1 MYFYHK
7 RVVYLSLH
15 QENRQSSGWGFVRLT
30 EKDGEYCFKLQAKIP
45 EDCQGKYPV
54 YLLIGKEKVLVS
66 ELMVQAG
73 AMQGEFRLKVLEDVI
88 YIGGNSY
95 ALSRLWGIEILL
107 SENTW
112 IRGIYQEEPYSK
124 AEKGVSAAELP
135 EGQEAEGQRQEK
147 VRQEPEGQR
156 QELRRQE
163 PEGRRQKPIGQ
174 NREEQREEPEG
185 QTREPIR
192 QEPAGQ
198 RQEPV
203 GQNPEPEKAGDP
215 EQELLQKSREAKP
228 LSQGGKWK
236 KLKEEYPQVHP
247 FGDDRCF
254 ISLEPGDLVI
264 LPASFQKLLN
274 NSFLLHGFYNYRP
287 LILGPD
293 RELSEEGEENFYI
306 GVPGTYFEREKMVAV
321 MFGFE
326 GFEGKGPV
334 EIGSFGYYMRKVNL

>member
-135 EGQEAEGQRQEK
+135 EGQEAERQRQEQ
-147 VRQEPEGQR
+147 V
-156 QELRRQE
+156 
-163 PEGRRQKPIGQ
+163 
-174 NREEQREEPEG
+174 
-185 QTREPIR
+185 R

-198 RQEPV
+198 RQEPI
-203 GQNPEPEKAGDP
+203 GQNREPEKAGDP

-274 NSFLLHGFYNYRP
+274 NSFLLHGFYNYRH

>member
-45 EDCQGKYPV
+45 EGCQGKYPV

-66 ELMVQAG
+66 EFMVQAG

-88 YIGGNSY
+88 YIGGNLY
-95 ALSRLWGIEILL
+95 ALSKLWGIEILL
-107 SENTW
+107 SESTW
-112 IRGIYQEEPYSK
+112 IRGIYQEEPFSK
-124 AEKGVSAAELP
+124 AERGVSAAELP
-135 EGQEAEGQRQEK
+135 EEQEAEGQ
-147 VRQEPEGQR
+147 
-156 QELRRQE
+156 
-163 PEGRRQKPIGQ
+163 
-174 NREEQREEPEG
+174 
-185 QTREPIR
+185 EPIR
-192 QEPAGQ
+192 QEPVGQ
-198 RQEPV
+198 RQEPK
-203 GQNPEPEKAGDP
+203 GQNPEPETAGDP

-228 LSQGGKWK
+228 LSQGGKWE

-274 NSFLLHGFYNYRP
+274 NSFLLHGFYNYRH

-293 RELSEEGEENFYI
+293 RELSEEGEEKFYI

>member
-1 MYFYHK
+1 MYFYYK

-15 QENRQSSGWGFVRLT
+15 QENGQSSGWGFIRLT
-30 EKDGEYCFKLQAKIP
+30 EKEGEYCFKLQAKIP
-45 EDCQGKYPV
+45 EGFQGKYPV
-54 YLLIGKEKVLVS
+54 YLLIGKEKALVS

-135 EGQEAEGQRQEK
+135 EGQEAERQRQ
-147 VRQEPEGQR
+147 
-156 QELRRQE
+156 
-163 PEGRRQKPIGQ
+163 
-174 NREEQREEPEG
+174 
-185 QTREPIR
+185 EPIR

-228 LSQGGKWK
+228 LSQGGKWE
-236 KLKEEYPQVHP
+236 KLKEEYPQAHP

-274 NSFLLHGFYNYRP
+274 NSFLLHGFYNYRH

-334 EIGSFGYYMRKVNL
+334 EIGSFGYYMRRVNL

>member
-15 QENRQSSGWGFVRLT
+15 QENGQSSGWGFVRLT

-112 IRGIYQEEPYSK
+112 IRGIYQEELYSK

-135 EGQEAEGQRQEK
+135 EGQEAERQRQEQ
-147 VRQEPEGQR
+147 VRQ
-156 QELRRQE
+156 
-163 PEGRRQKPIGQ
+163 
-174 NREEQREEPEG
+174 
-185 QTREPIR
+185 EPIR

-203 GQNPEPEKAGDP
+203 GQNPEPEKTGDP

-228 LSQGGKWK
+228 FSQGGKWE
-236 KLKEEYPQVHP
+236 KLKEEYPVIHP
-247 FGDDRCF
+247 FGDERSF

-274 NSFLLHGFYNYRP
+274 NSFLLHGFYNYRH

>member
-45 EDCQGKYPV
+45 EGCQGKYPV

-66 ELMVQAG
+66 EFMVQAG

-95 ALSRLWGIEILL
+95 ALSKLWGIEIML
-107 SENTW
+107 SESTW
-112 IRGIYQEEPYSK
+112 IRGIYQEEPFSK
-124 AEKGVSAAELP
+124 AERGVSAAELP
-135 EGQEAEGQRQEK
+135 EEQEAEGQ
-147 VRQEPEGQR
+147 
-156 QELRRQE
+156 
-163 PEGRRQKPIGQ
+163 
-174 NREEQREEPEG
+174 
-185 QTREPIR
+185 EPIR
-192 QEPAGQ
+192 QEPVGQ
-198 RQEPV
+198 RQESK

-228 LSQGGKWK
+228 LSQGGKWE

-274 NSFLLHGFYNYRP
+274 NSFLLHGFYNYRH

-293 RELSEEGEENFYI
+293 RELSEEGEEKFYI

>member
-15 QENRQSSGWGFVRLT
+15 QENGQSSGWGFVRLT

-66 ELMVQAG
+66 ELTVQAG

-112 IRGIYQEEPYSK
+112 IRGIYQEEPYAK

-135 EGQEAEGQRQEK
+135 EGQEAERQRQEQ
-147 VRQEPEGQR
+147 VRQ
-156 QELRRQE
+156 
-163 PEGRRQKPIGQ
+163 
-174 NREEQREEPEG
+174 
-185 QTREPIR
+185 EPIR

-228 LSQGGKWK
+228 LSQGGKWE
-236 KLKEEYPQVHP
+236 KLKEEYPQAHP

-274 NSFLLHGFYNYRP
+274 NSFLLHGFYNYRH

>member
-135 EGQEAEGQRQEK
+135 EGQEAERQRQEQ

-163 PEGRRQKPIGQ
+163 PEGRRPWEAPAALGRSGSCKP
-174 NREEQREEPEG
+174 RCRSSD
-185 QTREPIR
+185 
-192 QEPAGQ
+192 GQ
-198 RQEPV
+198 R
-203 GQNPEPEKAGDP
+203 
-215 EQELLQKSREAKP
+215 S
-228 LSQGGKWK
+228 
-236 KLKEEYPQVHP
+236 
-247 FGDDRCF
+247 
-254 ISLEPGDLVI
+254 
-264 LPASFQKLLN
+264 
-274 NSFLLHGFYNYRP
+274 
-287 LILGPD
+287 
-293 RELSEEGEENFYI
+293 
-306 GVPGTYFEREKMVAV
+306 GTCW
-321 MFGFE
+321 
-326 GFEGKGPV
+326 
-334 EIGSFGYYMRKVNL
+334 RKY

>member
-45 EDCQGKYPV
+45 EGCQGKYPV
-54 YLLIGKEKVLVS
+54 YLLIGKEKALVS
-66 ELMVQAG
+66 ERMVQAG

-88 YIGGNSY
+88 YIGGNAY

-112 IRGIYQEEPYSK
+112 IRGIYQEEPLSK
-124 AEKGVSAAELP
+124 AERGVSAAELP
-135 EGQEAEGQRQEK
+135 EGQEAER
-147 VRQEPEGQR
+147 QR
-156 QELRRQE
+156 QELI
-163 PEGRRQKPIGQ
+163 RQK
-174 NREEQREEPEG
+174 
-185 QTREPIR
+185 PIR

-274 NSFLLHGFYNYRP
+274 NSFLLHGFYNYRH

>member
-15 QENRQSSGWGFVRLT
+15 QENGQSSGWGFVRLT

-66 ELMVQAG
+66 ELTVQAG

-112 IRGIYQEEPYSK
+112 IRGIYQEEPYAK

-135 EGQEAEGQRQEK
+135 EGQEAERQRQEQ
-147 VRQEPEGQR
+147 VRQ
-156 QELRRQE
+156 
-163 PEGRRQKPIGQ
+163 
-174 NREEQREEPEG
+174 
-185 QTREPIR
+185 EPIR

-198 RQEPV
+198 GQEPV

-228 LSQGGKWK
+228 LSQGGKWE
-236 KLKEEYPQVHP
+236 KLKEEYPQAHP

-274 NSFLLHGFYNYRP
+274 NSFLLHGFYNYRH

>member
-135 EGQEAEGQRQEK
+135 EGQEAERQRQEQ
-147 VRQEPEGQR
+147 V
-156 QELRRQE
+156 
-163 PEGRRQKPIGQ
+163 
-174 NREEQREEPEG
+174 
-185 QTREPIR
+185 R

-198 RQEPV
+198 RQEPI
-203 GQNPEPEKAGDP
+203 GQNREPEKAGDP

-228 LSQGGKWK
+228 ISQGGKWK

-274 NSFLLHGFYNYRP
+274 NSFLLHGFYNYRH

>member
-1 MYFYHK
+1 MYFYYK

-15 QENRQSSGWGFVRLT
+15 QENGQSSGWGFIRLT
-30 EKDGEYCFKLQAKIP
+30 EKEGEYCFKLQAKIP
-45 EDCQGKYPV
+45 EGFQGKYPV
-54 YLLIGKEKVLVS
+54 YLLIGKEKALVS

-107 SENTW
+107 SENAW

-124 AEKGVSAAELP
+124 AEKGISAAELP
-135 EGQEAEGQRQEK
+135 EGQEAERQRQ
-147 VRQEPEGQR
+147 
-156 QELRRQE
+156 
-163 PEGRRQKPIGQ
+163 
-174 NREEQREEPEG
+174 
-185 QTREPIR
+185 EPIR

-228 LSQGGKWK
+228 LSQGGKWE
-236 KLKEEYPQVHP
+236 KLKEEYPQAHP

-274 NSFLLHGFYNYRP
+274 NSFLLHGFYNYRH

-334 EIGSFGYYMRKVNL
+334 EIGSFGYYMRRVNL

>member
-88 YIGGNSY
+88 YIGRNSY

-135 EGQEAEGQRQEK
+135 EGQEAERQRQEQ
-147 VRQEPEGQR
+147 VRQ
-156 QELRRQE
+156 
-163 PEGRRQKPIGQ
+163 
-174 NREEQREEPEG
+174 
-185 QTREPIR
+185 EPIR

-274 NSFLLHGFYNYRP
+274 NSFLLHGFYNYRH

>member
-135 EGQEAEGQRQEK
+135 EGQEAERQRQ
-147 VRQEPEGQR
+147 
-156 QELRRQE
+156 
-163 PEGRRQKPIGQ
+163 
-174 NREEQREEPEG
+174 
-185 QTREPIR
+185 EPIR

-228 LSQGGKWK
+228 LSQGGKWE
-236 KLKEEYPQVHP
+236 KLKEEYPQAHP

-274 NSFLLHGFYNYRP
+274 NSFLLHGFYNYRH

-334 EIGSFGYYMRKVNL
+334 EIGSFGYYMRRVNL

>member
-135 EGQEAEGQRQEK
+135 EGQEAEGQ
-147 VRQEPEGQR
+147 
-156 QELRRQE
+156 
-163 PEGRRQKPIGQ
+163 
-174 NREEQREEPEG
+174 
-185 QTREPIR
+185 EPIR
-192 QEPAGQ
+192 QEPVGQ
-198 RQEPV
+198 RQEPK

-228 LSQGGKWK
+228 LSQGGKWE

-274 NSFLLHGFYNYRP
+274 NSFLLHGFYNYRH

-326 GFEGKGPV
+326 GFEGKGLV

>member
-15 QENRQSSGWGFVRLT
+15 QENLQSSGWGFIRLT
-30 EKDGEYCFKLQAKIP
+30 EKEGEYCFKLQAKIP
-45 EDCQGKYPV
+45 EGFQGKYPV
-54 YLLIGKEKVLVS
+54 YLLIGKEKALVS

-73 AMQGEFRLKVLEDVI
+73 AMQGEFKLKVLKDVI

-112 IRGIYQEEPYSK
+112 IRGFYQEEPYSK

-135 EGQEAEGQRQEK
+135 EGQEAERQRQ
-147 VRQEPEGQR
+147 
-156 QELRRQE
+156 
-163 PEGRRQKPIGQ
+163 
-174 NREEQREEPEG
+174 
-185 QTREPIR
+185 EPIR
-192 QEPAGQ
+192 QEPVGQ
-198 RQEPV
+198 RQEPK
-203 GQNPEPEKAGDP
+203 GQNREPEKAGDP
-215 EQELLQKSREAKP
+215 ERELLQKSREAKS
-228 LSQGGKWK
+228 LSQGGKWE

-274 NSFLLHGFYNYRP
+274 NSFLLHGFYNYRH

-293 RELSEEGEENFYI
+293 RELSEEGEEKFYI

>member
-66 ELMVQAG
+66 EFMVQAG

-95 ALSRLWGIEILL
+95 ALSKLWGIEILL
-107 SENTW
+107 SESTW
-112 IRGIYQEEPYSK
+112 IRGIYQEEPFSK
-124 AEKGVSAAELP
+124 AERGVSAAELP
-135 EGQEAEGQRQEK
+135 EEQEAEGQ
-147 VRQEPEGQR
+147 
-156 QELRRQE
+156 
-163 PEGRRQKPIGQ
+163 
-174 NREEQREEPEG
+174 
-185 QTREPIR
+185 EPIR
-192 QEPAGQ
+192 QEPVGQ
-198 RQEPV
+198 RQEPK

-228 LSQGGKWK
+228 LSQGGKWE

-274 NSFLLHGFYNYRP
+274 NSFLLHGFYNYRH

-326 GFEGKGPV
+326 GFAGKGPV

>member
-15 QENRQSSGWGFVRLT
+15 QENGQSSGWGFIRLT
-30 EKDGEYCFKLQAKIP
+30 EKEGEYCFKLQAKIP
-45 EDCQGKYPV
+45 EGFQGKYPV
-54 YLLIGKEKVLVS
+54 YLLIGKEKALVS

-73 AMQGEFRLKVLEDVI
+73 AMQGEFKLKVLEDVI

-135 EGQEAEGQRQEK
+135 EGQEAERQRQ
-147 VRQEPEGQR
+147 
-156 QELRRQE
+156 
-163 PEGRRQKPIGQ
+163 
-174 NREEQREEPEG
+174 
-185 QTREPIR
+185 EPIR

-228 LSQGGKWK
+228 LSQGGKWE
-236 KLKEEYPQVHP
+236 KLKEEYPQAHP

-274 NSFLLHGFYNYRP
+274 NSFLLHGFYNYRH

-334 EIGSFGYYMRKVNL
+334 EIGSFGYYMRRVNL

>member
-45 EDCQGKYPV
+45 EGCQGKYPV
-54 YLLIGKEKVLVS
+54 YLLIGKEKALVS
-66 ELMVQAG
+66 EFMVQAG

-95 ALSRLWGIEILL
+95 ALSKLWGIEILL
-107 SENTW
+107 SESTW
-112 IRGIYQEEPYSK
+112 IRGIYQEEPFSK
-124 AEKGVSAAELP
+124 AERGVSAAELP
-135 EGQEAEGQRQEK
+135 EEQEAEGQ
-147 VRQEPEGQR
+147 
-156 QELRRQE
+156 
-163 PEGRRQKPIGQ
+163 
-174 NREEQREEPEG
+174 
-185 QTREPIR
+185 EPIR
-192 QEPAGQ
+192 QEPVGQ
-198 RQEPV
+198 RQEPK
-203 GQNPEPEKAGDP
+203 GQNPEPENAGDP

-228 LSQGGKWK
+228 LSQGGKWE

-274 NSFLLHGFYNYRP
+274 NSFLLHGFYNYRH

>member
-88 YIGGNSY
+88 YIRGNSY

-135 EGQEAEGQRQEK
+135 EGQEAERQRQEQ
-147 VRQEPEGQR
+147 VRQ
-156 QELRRQE
+156 
-163 PEGRRQKPIGQ
+163 
-174 NREEQREEPEG
+174 
-185 QTREPIR
+185 EPIR

-203 GQNPEPEKAGDP
+203 GQNPEPGKAGDP

-274 NSFLLHGFYNYRP
+274 NSFLLHGFYNYRH

-326 GFEGKGPV
+326 GFEGKGSV

>member
-112 IRGIYQEEPYSK
+112 IRGIYQEEPFSK
-124 AEKGVSAAELP
+124 AERGVSAAELP
-135 EGQEAEGQRQEK
+135 EEQEAEGQ
-147 VRQEPEGQR
+147 
-156 QELRRQE
+156 
-163 PEGRRQKPIGQ
+163 
-174 NREEQREEPEG
+174 
-185 QTREPIR
+185 EPIR
-192 QEPAGQ
+192 QEPVGQ
-198 RQEPV
+198 RQEPK

-228 LSQGGKWK
+228 LSQGGKWE

-274 NSFLLHGFYNYRP
+274 NSFLLHGFYNYRH

-326 GFEGKGPV
+326 GFEGKGLV

>member
-1 MYFYHK
+1 MYFYYK

-15 QENRQSSGWGFVRLT
+15 QENGQSSGWGFIRLT
-30 EKDGEYCFKLQAKIP
+30 EKEGEYCFKLQAKIP
-45 EDCQGKYPV
+45 EGFQGKYPV

-135 EGQEAEGQRQEK
+135 EGQEAERQRQEQ
-147 VRQEPEGQR
+147 VRQ
-156 QELRRQE
+156 
-163 PEGRRQKPIGQ
+163 
-174 NREEQREEPEG
+174 
-185 QTREPIR
+185 EPIR

-228 LSQGGKWK
+228 LSQGGKWE
-236 KLKEEYPQVHP
+236 KLKEEYPQAHP

-274 NSFLLHGFYNYRP
+274 NSFLLHGFYNYRH

-334 EIGSFGYYMRKVNL
+334 EIGSFGYYMRRVNL

>member
-15 QENRQSSGWGFVRLT
+15 QENGQSSGWGFIRLT
-30 EKDGEYCFKLQAKIP
+30 EKEGEYCFKLQAKIP
-45 EDCQGKYPV
+45 EGFQGKYPV
-54 YLLIGKEKVLVS
+54 YLLIGKEKALVS

-73 AMQGEFRLKVLEDVI
+73 AMQGEFKLKVLEDVI

-112 IRGIYQEEPYSK
+112 IRGIYQEEPFSK
-124 AEKGVSAAELP
+124 AERGVSAAELP
-135 EGQEAEGQRQEK
+135 EEQEAEGQ
-147 VRQEPEGQR
+147 
-156 QELRRQE
+156 
-163 PEGRRQKPIGQ
+163 
-174 NREEQREEPEG
+174 
-185 QTREPIR
+185 EPIR
-192 QEPAGQ
+192 QEPVGQ
-198 RQEPV
+198 RQEPK

-228 LSQGGKWK
+228 LSQGGKWE
-236 KLKEEYPQVHP
+236 KLKEEYPQAHP

-274 NSFLLHGFYNYRP
+274 NSFLLHGFYNYRH

-334 EIGSFGYYMRKVNL
+334 EIGSFGYYMRRVNL

>member
-135 EGQEAEGQRQEK
+135 EGQEAERQRQEQ
-147 VRQEPEGQR
+147 V
-156 QELRRQE
+156 
-163 PEGRRQKPIGQ
+163 
-174 NREEQREEPEG
+174 
-185 QTREPIR
+185 R

-274 NSFLLHGFYNYRP
+274 NSFLLHGFYNYRH

>member
-135 EGQEAEGQRQEK
+135 EGQ
-147 VRQEPEGQR
+147 
-156 QELRRQE
+156 
-163 PEGRRQKPIGQ
+163 
-174 NREEQREEPEG
+174 
-185 QTREPIR
+185 
-192 QEPAGQ
+192 
-198 RQEPV
+198 
-203 GQNPEPEKAGDP
+203 NPEPEKAGDP

-274 NSFLLHGFYNYRP
+274 NSFLLHGFYNYRH

-326 GFEGKGPV
+326 GFEGKGSV

>member
-15 QENRQSSGWGFVRLT
+15 QEDRQSSGWGFVRLT

-45 EDCQGKYPV
+45 EGCREKYPV
-54 YLLIGKEKVLVS
+54 YLLIGKEKALVS
-66 ELMVQAG
+66 EFMVQAG

-135 EGQEAEGQRQEK
+135 EGQEAER
-147 VRQEPEGQR
+147 
-156 QELRRQE
+156 
-163 PEGRRQKPIGQ
+163 
-174 NREEQREEPEG
+174 
-185 QTREPIR
+185 
-192 QEPAGQ
+192 Q

-228 LSQGGKWK
+228 LSQGGKWE

-274 NSFLLHGFYNYRP
+274 NSFLLHGFYNYRH

>member
-45 EDCQGKYPV
+45 EGCQGKYPV

-66 ELMVQAG
+66 EFMVQAG

-95 ALSRLWGIEILL
+95 ALSKLWGIEILL
-107 SENTW
+107 SESTW
-112 IRGIYQEEPYSK
+112 IRGIYQEEPFSK
-124 AEKGVSAAELP
+124 AERGVSAAELP
-135 EGQEAEGQRQEK
+135 EEQEAEGQESI
-147 VRQEPEGQR
+147 RQEPVGQR
-156 QELRRQE
+156 QES
-163 PEGRRQKPIGQ
+163 K
-174 NREEQREEPEG
+174 
-185 QTREPIR
+185 
-192 QEPAGQ
+192 
-198 RQEPV
+198 

-228 LSQGGKWK
+228 LSQGGKWE

-274 NSFLLHGFYNYRP
+274 NSFLLHGFYNYRH

-293 RELSEEGEENFYI
+293 RELSEEGEEKFYI

>member
-15 QENRQSSGWGFVRLT
+15 QENGQSSGWGFVRLT

-135 EGQEAEGQRQEK
+135 EGQEAERQRQEQ

-185 QTREPIR
+185 QTREPI
-192 QEPAGQ
+192 
-198 RQEPV
+198 
-203 GQNPEPEKAGDP
+203 KAGDP

-274 NSFLLHGFYNYRP
+274 NSFLLHGFYNYRH

>member
-1 MYFYHK
+1 MYFYYK

-15 QENRQSSGWGFVRLT
+15 QENGQSSGWGFIRLT
-30 EKDGEYCFKLQAKIP
+30 EKEGEYCFKLQAKIP
-45 EDCQGKYPV
+45 EGFQGKYPV
-54 YLLIGKEKVLVS
+54 YLLIGKEKALVS

-73 AMQGEFRLKVLEDVI
+73 AMQGEFKLKVLEDVI

-135 EGQEAEGQRQEK
+135 EGQEAERQRQ
-147 VRQEPEGQR
+147 
-156 QELRRQE
+156 
-163 PEGRRQKPIGQ
+163 
-174 NREEQREEPEG
+174 
-185 QTREPIR
+185 EPIR

-228 LSQGGKWK
+228 LSQGGKWE
-236 KLKEEYPQVHP
+236 KLKEEYPQAHP

-274 NSFLLHGFYNYRP
+274 NSFLLHGFYNYRH

-293 RELSEEGEENFYI
+293 RELSEKGEENFYI

>member
-1 MYFYHK
+1 MYFYYK

-15 QENRQSSGWGFVRLT
+15 QENGQSSGWGFIRLT
-30 EKDGEYCFKLQAKIP
+30 EKEGEYCFKLQAKIP
-45 EDCQGKYPV
+45 EGFQGKYPV
-54 YLLIGKEKVLVS
+54 YLLIGKEKALVS

-135 EGQEAEGQRQEK
+135 EGQEAERQRQ
-147 VRQEPEGQR
+147 
-156 QELRRQE
+156 
-163 PEGRRQKPIGQ
+163 
-174 NREEQREEPEG
+174 
-185 QTREPIR
+185 EPIR

-215 EQELLQKSREAKP
+215 EHELLQKSREAKP
-228 LSQGGKWK
+228 LSQGGKGE
-236 KLKEEYPQVHP
+236 KLKEEYPQAHP

-274 NSFLLHGFYNYRP
+274 NSFLLHGFYNYRH

-334 EIGSFGYYMRKVNL
+334 EIGSFGYYMRRVNL

>member
-1 MYFYHK
+1 MYFYYK

-15 QENRQSSGWGFVRLT
+15 QENGQSSGWGFIRLT
-30 EKDGEYCFKLQAKIP
+30 EKEGEYCFKLQAKIP
-45 EDCQGKYPV
+45 EGFQGKYPV
-54 YLLIGKEKVLVS
+54 YLLIGKEKALVS

-107 SENTW
+107 SENAW

-124 AEKGVSAAELP
+124 AEKGISAAELP
-135 EGQEAEGQRQEK
+135 EGQEAERQRQ
-147 VRQEPEGQR
+147 
-156 QELRRQE
+156 
-163 PEGRRQKPIGQ
+163 
-174 NREEQREEPEG
+174 
-185 QTREPIR
+185 EPIR

-228 LSQGGKWK
+228 LSQGGKWE
-236 KLKEEYPQVHP
+236 KLKEEYPQAHP

-274 NSFLLHGFYNYRP
+274 NSFLLHGFYNYRH

>member
-15 QENRQSSGWGFVRLT
+15 QENGQSSGWGFVRLT

-135 EGQEAEGQRQEK
+135 EGQEAERQRQEQ
-147 VRQEPEGQR
+147 V
-156 QELRRQE
+156 
-163 PEGRRQKPIGQ
+163 
-174 NREEQREEPEG
+174 
-185 QTREPIR
+185 R

-274 NSFLLHGFYNYRP
+274 NSFLLHGFYNYRH

>member
-88 YIGGNSY
+88 YIRGNSY

-135 EGQEAEGQRQEK
+135 EGQEAERQRQEQ
-147 VRQEPEGQR
+147 V
-156 QELRRQE
+156 
-163 PEGRRQKPIGQ
+163 
-174 NREEQREEPEG
+174 
-185 QTREPIR
+185 R

-274 NSFLLHGFYNYRP
+274 NSFLLHGFYNYRH

>member
-112 IRGIYQEEPYSK
+112 IRGIYQEEPFSK
-124 AEKGVSAAELP
+124 AERGVSAAELP
-135 EGQEAEGQRQEK
+135 EEQEAEGQ
-147 VRQEPEGQR
+147 
-156 QELRRQE
+156 
-163 PEGRRQKPIGQ
+163 
-174 NREEQREEPEG
+174 
-185 QTREPIR
+185 EPIR
-192 QEPAGQ
+192 QEPVGQ
-198 RQEPV
+198 RQEPK

-228 LSQGGKWK
+228 LSQGGKWE
-236 KLKEEYPQVHP
+236 KLKEEYPQAHP

-274 NSFLLHGFYNYRP
+274 NSFLLHGFYNYRH

-334 EIGSFGYYMRKVNL
+334 EIGSFGYYMRRVNL

>member
-1 MYFYHK
+1 MYFYYK

-15 QENRQSSGWGFVRLT
+15 QENGQSSGWGFIRLT
-30 EKDGEYCFKLQAKIP
+30 EKEGEYCFKLQAKIP
-45 EDCQGKYPV
+45 EGFQGKYPV
-54 YLLIGKEKVLVS
+54 YLLIGKEKALVS

-107 SENTW
+107 SENAW

-135 EGQEAEGQRQEK
+135 EGQEAERQRQEQ
-147 VRQEPEGQR
+147 VRQ
-156 QELRRQE
+156 
-163 PEGRRQKPIGQ
+163 
-174 NREEQREEPEG
+174 
-185 QTREPIR
+185 EPIR

-198 RQEPV
+198 RQEPK

-228 LSQGGKWK
+228 LSQGGKWE
-236 KLKEEYPQVHP
+236 KLKEEYPQAHP

-274 NSFLLHGFYNYRP
+274 NSFLLHGFYNYRH

-334 EIGSFGYYMRKVNL
+334 EIGSFGYYMRRVNL

>member
-1 MYFYHK
+1 MYFYYK

-54 YLLIGKEKVLVS
+54 YLLIGKEKALVS

-135 EGQEAEGQRQEK
+135 EGQEAERQRQ
-147 VRQEPEGQR
+147 
-156 QELRRQE
+156 
-163 PEGRRQKPIGQ
+163 
-174 NREEQREEPEG
+174 
-185 QTREPIR
+185 EPIR

-228 LSQGGKWK
+228 LSQGGKWE
-236 KLKEEYPQVHP
+236 KLKEEYPQAHP

-254 ISLEPGDLVI
+254 ISLEPGELVI

-274 NSFLLHGFYNYRP
+274 NSFLLHGFYNYRH

-334 EIGSFGYYMRKVNL
+334 EIGSFGYYMRRVNL

>member
-1 MYFYHK
+1 MYFYYK

-15 QENRQSSGWGFVRLT
+15 QENGQSSGWGFVRLT

-54 YLLIGKEKVLVS
+54 YLLIGKEKALVS

-107 SENTW
+107 SENAW

-135 EGQEAEGQRQEK
+135 EGQEAERQRQ
-147 VRQEPEGQR
+147 
-156 QELRRQE
+156 
-163 PEGRRQKPIGQ
+163 
-174 NREEQREEPEG
+174 
-185 QTREPIR
+185 EPIR

-228 LSQGGKWK
+228 LSQGGKWE
-236 KLKEEYPQVHP
+236 KLKEEYPQAHP

-274 NSFLLHGFYNYRP
+274 NSFLLHGFYNYRH

-334 EIGSFGYYMRKVNL
+334 EIGSFGYYMRRVNL

>member
-15 QENRQSSGWGFVRLT
+15 QENGQSSGWGFVRLT

-135 EGQEAEGQRQEK
+135 EGQEAERQRQEQ
-147 VRQEPEGQR
+147 VRQ
-156 QELRRQE
+156 
-163 PEGRRQKPIGQ
+163 
-174 NREEQREEPEG
+174 
-185 QTREPIR
+185 EPIR

-274 NSFLLHGFYNYRP
+274 NSFLLHGFYNYRH

>member
-15 QENRQSSGWGFVRLT
+15 QENGQSSGWGFVRLT

-95 ALSRLWGIEILL
+95 ALSRLWGIAILL

-135 EGQEAEGQRQEK
+135 EGQEAERQRQEQ
-147 VRQEPEGQR
+147 V
-156 QELRRQE
+156 
-163 PEGRRQKPIGQ
+163 
-174 NREEQREEPEG
+174 
-185 QTREPIR
+185 R

-228 LSQGGKWK
+228 LSQGGKWE
-236 KLKEEYPQVHP
+236 KLKEEYPQAHP

-274 NSFLLHGFYNYRP
+274 NSFLLHGFYNYRH

-326 GFEGKGPV
+326 GFEGNGPV
-334 EIGSFGYYMRKVNL
+334 EIGSFGYYMRRVNL

>member
-15 QENRQSSGWGFVRLT
+15 QENGQSSGWGFVRLT

-112 IRGIYQEEPYSK
+112 IRGIYQEELYSK

-135 EGQEAEGQRQEK
+135 EGQ
-147 VRQEPEGQR
+147 
-156 QELRRQE
+156 
-163 PEGRRQKPIGQ
+163 
-174 NREEQREEPEG
+174 
-185 QTREPIR
+185 
-192 QEPAGQ
+192 
-198 RQEPV
+198 
-203 GQNPEPEKAGDP
+203 
-215 EQELLQKSREAKP
+215 
-228 LSQGGKWK
+228 
-236 KLKEEYPQVHP
+236 
-247 FGDDRCF
+247 
-254 ISLEPGDLVI
+254 
-264 LPASFQKLLN
+264 
-274 NSFLLHGFYNYRP
+274 
-287 LILGPD
+287 
-293 RELSEEGEENFYI
+293 
-306 GVPGTYFEREKMVAV
+306 
-321 MFGFE
+321 
-326 GFEGKGPV
+326 
-334 EIGSFGYYMRKVNL
+334 